1 MEVQDTQAARRGRPK
16 GLDGAALRRLAEIVR
31 SLSGRVALSSTV
43 MMWVLQKESVNIA
56 VGAVQGVRHRII
68 FGGKTNRIH
77 PVGPSQLHQQVTHTE
92 SHWSSTATLLQMVG
106 LVDSHVNPNNE
117 QCAWIL
123 LLDCGLCHISSEE
136 HCSEMA
142 EEWPWVQICFVP
154 AGYTATCQPLDASYI
169 RTLKCALRNHC
180 GQHFARTIIS
190 NADNAE
196 EALDMSLARAVLW
209 SSLLGFVSAAYGPM
223 DRDGLRASGWKH
235 LLVTDENHAA
245 VLEEANEAQAY
256 DTSARRVERPSGNTI
271 PRLVLWIL
279 IRFHP
284 RRI

>member
-1 MEVQDTQAARRGRPK
+1 
-16 GLDGAALRRLAEIVR
+16 
-31 SLSGRVALSSTV
+31 
-43 MMWVLQKESVNIA
+43 
-56 VGAVQGVRHRII
+56 
-68 FGGKTNRIH
+68 
-77 PVGPSQLHQQVTHTE
+77 
-92 SHWSSTATLLQMVG
+92 MVG

-154 AGYTATCQPLDASYI
+154 AGYTATCQPLDASHM

-180 GQHFARTIIS
+180 GQNFARTIFS
-190 NADNAE
+190 NADDAE
-196 EALDMSLARAVLW
+196 NALDMSLAGAVLR
-209 SSLLGFVSAAYGPM
+209 SSLLGFVSAACGQM

-245 VLEEANEAQAY
+245 VLEEANQAQAY

-271 PRLVLWIL
+271 PWLVLWI
-279 IRFHP
+279 
-284 RRI
+284 